1 MNVTRKTLFFLFI
14 SSLVRLFTL
23 KRVVGFA
30 NVEKTL
36 FFLTAL
42 LLSPSVYSAKLAI
55 VIDDLGY
62 HPKEDA
68 QILALPQA
76 VSVAI
81 IPAAPHAKARNQQ
94 AHQQGRD
101 ILIHMP
107 METLSKTKIEGGG
120 LHLGMT
126 QDEVNQRVQ
135 TAKHIVSNAIGM
147 NNHMG
152 SAATADVP
160 LMTKLMTALREH
172 HLFFLD
178 SRTIGRSVAGKMAKE
193 QGVRALDRHIFLDD
207 SDAFADVQRQFQAA
221 VQYAQK
227 HGTAIAIGHPRKN
240 TIAVLQAGIANLPSD
255 VQLVSMGSLWRNEK
269 VVPPKPFIFLF
280 SATPAPT
287 SAPPYENVPSLRGV
301 P

>member
-1 MNVTRKTLFFLFI
+1 MKLMSVKTLI
-14 SSLVRLFTL
+14 
-23 KRVVGFA
+23 
-30 NVEKTL
+30 
-36 FFLTAL
+36 FLTAL
-42 LLSPSVYSAKLAI
+42 LWLPVAYSAKLAI

-68 QILALPQA
+68 QILALPKA

-81 IPAAPHAKARNQQ
+81 IPAAPYAKQRNQQ

-107 METLSKTKIEGGG
+107 METVSKMKIEDGG
-120 LHLGMT
+120 LHLGMN
-126 QDEVNQRVQ
+126 QEEVNHRVQ
-135 TAKHIVSNAIGM
+135 TAKKIVSHAIGM

-160 LMTKLMTALREH
+160 LMTKLMTALRER

-178 SRTIGRSVAGKMAKE
+178 SRTIGRSVAGKIAKA
-193 QGVRALDRHIFLDD
+193 QGVLALDRHIFLDD
-207 SDAFADVQRQFQAA
+207 SNDLADVQRQFRAA

-240 TIAVLQAGIANLPSD
+240 TIAVLQAGIINLPSD

-269 VVPPKPFIFLF
+269 VIPPKPFIFLF
-280 SATPAPT
+280 SEAAAPT
-287 SAPPYENVPSLRGV
+287 SVPPYENVPLLRGV

>member
-1 MNVTRKTLFFLFI
+1 MKRKNVKTLI
-14 SSLVRLFTL
+14 
-23 KRVVGFA
+23 
-30 NVEKTL
+30 
-36 FFLTAL
+36 FLTAL
-42 LLSPSVYSAKLAI
+42 LWLPVAYSAKLAI

-68 QILALPQA
+68 QILALPKA

-81 IPAAPHAKARNQQ
+81 IPAAPYAKQRNQQ
-94 AHQQGRD
+94 AHRQGRD

-107 METLSKTKIEGGG
+107 METVSKIKIEGGG
-120 LHLGMT
+120 LHLGMN
-126 QDEVNQRVQ
+126 QEEVNHRVQ
-135 TAKHIVSNAIGM
+135 TAKKIVSHAIGM

-160 LMTKLMTALREH
+160 LMTKLMTALRES

-178 SRTIGRSVAGKMAKE
+178 SRTIGRSVAGKIAKA
-193 QGVRALDRHIFLDD
+193 QGVPALDRHIFLDD
-207 SDAFADVQRQFQAA
+207 SNDLANVQRQFHAA

-240 TIAVLQAGIANLPSD
+240 TISVLQAGIANLPSD

-269 VVPPKPFIFLF
+269 VIPPKPFIFLF
-280 SATPAPT
+280 SEAAAPT
-287 SAPPYENVPSLRGV
+287 SVPPYENVPLLRGV

>member
-1 MNVTRKTLFFLFI
+1 MKRKNVKTLI
-14 SSLVRLFTL
+14 
-23 KRVVGFA
+23 
-30 NVEKTL
+30 
-36 FFLTAL
+36 FLTAL
-42 LLSPSVYSAKLAI
+42 LWLPVAYSAKLAI

-68 QILALPQA
+68 QILALPKA

-81 IPAAPHAKARNQQ
+81 IPAAPYAKQRNQQ
-94 AHQQGRD
+94 AHRQGRD

-107 METLSKTKIEGGG
+107 METVSKIKIEGGG
-120 LHLGMT
+120 LHLGMN
-126 QDEVNQRVQ
+126 QEEVNHRVQ
-135 TAKHIVSNAIGM
+135 TAKKIVSHAIGM

-160 LMTKLMTALREH
+160 LMTKLMTALRES

-178 SRTIGRSVAGKMAKE
+178 SRTIGRSVAGKIAKA
-193 QGVRALDRHIFLDD
+193 QGVPALDRHIFLDD
-207 SDAFADVQRQFQAA
+207 SNDLANVQRQFHAA

-240 TIAVLQAGIANLPSD
+240 TISVLQASIANLPSD

-269 VVPPKPFIFLF
+269 VIPPKPFIFLF
-280 SATPAPT
+280 SEAAAPT
-287 SAPPYENVPSLRGV
+287 SVPPYENVPLLRGV

>member
-1 MNVTRKTLFFLFI
+1 MSVKTLI
-14 SSLVRLFTL
+14 
-23 KRVVGFA
+23 
-30 NVEKTL
+30 
-36 FFLTAL
+36 FLTAL
-42 LLSPSVYSAKLAI
+42 LWLPVAYSAKLAI

-68 QILALPQA
+68 QILALPKA

-81 IPAAPHAKARNQQ
+81 IPAAPYAKQHNQQ

-107 METLSKTKIEGGG
+107 METVSKMKIEDGG
-120 LHLGMT
+120 LHLGMN
-126 QDEVNQRVQ
+126 QEEVNHRVQ
-135 TAKHIVSNAIGM
+135 TAKKIVSHAIGM

-160 LMTKLMTALREH
+160 LMTKLMTALRER

-178 SRTIGRSVAGKMAKE
+178 SRTIGRSVAGKIAKA
-193 QGVRALDRHIFLDD
+193 QGVLALDRHIFLDD
-207 SDAFADVQRQFQAA
+207 SNDLADVQRQFRAA

-240 TIAVLQAGIANLPSD
+240 TIAVLQAGIINLPSD

-269 VVPPKPFIFLF
+269 VIPPKPFIFLF
-280 SATPAPT
+280 SEAAAPT
-287 SAPPYENVPSLRGV
+287 SVPPYENVPLLRGV

>member
-1 MNVTRKTLFFLFI
+1 MKLMSVKTLI
-14 SSLVRLFTL
+14 
-23 KRVVGFA
+23 
-30 NVEKTL
+30 
-36 FFLTAL
+36 FLTAL
-42 LLSPSVYSAKLAI
+42 LWLPVAYSAKLAI

-68 QILALPQA
+68 QILALPKA

-81 IPAAPHAKARNQQ
+81 IPAAPYAKQRNQQ

-107 METLSKTKIEGGG
+107 METVSKMKIEGGG
-120 LHLGMT
+120 LHLGMN
-126 QDEVNQRVQ
+126 QEEVNHRVQ
-135 TAKHIVSNAIGM
+135 TAKKIVSHAIGM

-160 LMTKLMTALREH
+160 LMTKLMTALRER

-178 SRTIGRSVAGKMAKE
+178 SRTIGRSVAGKIAKA
-193 QGVRALDRHIFLDD
+193 QGVLALDRHIFLDD
-207 SDAFADVQRQFQAA
+207 SNDLADVQRQFRAA

-240 TIAVLQAGIANLPSD
+240 TIAVLQADIINLPSD

-269 VVPPKPFIFLF
+269 VIPPKPFIFLF
-280 SATPAPT
+280 SEAAAPT
-287 SAPPYENVPSLRGV
+287 SVPPYENVPLLRGV

>member
-1 MNVTRKTLFFLFI
+1 MSVKTLI
-14 SSLVRLFTL
+14 
-23 KRVVGFA
+23 
-30 NVEKTL
+30 
-36 FFLTAL
+36 FLTAL
-42 LLSPSVYSAKLAI
+42 LWLPVAYSAKLAI

-62 HPKEDA
+62 HSKEDA
-68 QILALPQA
+68 QILALPKA

-81 IPAAPHAKARNQQ
+81 IPAAPYAKQRNQQ

-107 METLSKTKIEGGG
+107 METVSKMKIEGGG
-120 LHLGMT
+120 LHLGMN
-126 QDEVNQRVQ
+126 QEEVNHRVQ
-135 TAKHIVSNAIGM
+135 TAKKIVSHAIGM

-160 LMTKLMTALREH
+160 LMTKLMTALRER

-178 SRTIGRSVAGKMAKE
+178 SRTIGRSVAGKIAKA
-193 QGVRALDRHIFLDD
+193 QGVLALDRHIFLDD
-207 SDAFADVQRQFQAA
+207 SNDLADVQRQFRAA

-240 TIAVLQAGIANLPSD
+240 TIAVLQAGIINLPSD

-269 VVPPKPFIFLF
+269 VIPPKPFIFLF
-280 SATPAPT
+280 SEAAAPT
-287 SAPPYENVPSLRGV
+287 SVPPYENVPLLRGV

>member
-1 MNVTRKTLFFLFI
+1 MKLMSVKTLI
-14 SSLVRLFTL
+14 
-23 KRVVGFA
+23 
-30 NVEKTL
+30 
-36 FFLTAL
+36 FLTAL
-42 LLSPSVYSAKLAI
+42 LWLPVAYSAKLAI

-68 QILALPQA
+68 QILALPKA

-81 IPAAPHAKARNQQ
+81 IPAAPYAKQRNQQ

-107 METLSKTKIEGGG
+107 METVSKMKIEGGG
-120 LHLGMT
+120 LHLGMN
-126 QDEVNQRVQ
+126 QEEVNHRVQ
-135 TAKHIVSNAIGM
+135 TAKKIVSHAIGM

-160 LMTKLMTALREH
+160 LMTKLMTALRER

-178 SRTIGRSVAGKMAKE
+178 SRTIGRSVAGKIAKA
-193 QGVRALDRHIFLDD
+193 QGVLALDRHIFLDD
-207 SDAFADVQRQFQAA
+207 SNDLADVQRQFRAA
-221 VQYAQK
+221 V
-227 HGTAIAIGHPRKN
+227 PRKN
-240 TIAVLQAGIANLPSD
+240 TIAVLQAGIINLPSD

-269 VVPPKPFIFLF
+269 VIPPKPFIFLF
-280 SATPAPT
+280 SEAAAPT
-287 SAPPYENVPSLRGV
+287 SVPPYENVPLLRGV

>member
-1 MNVTRKTLFFLFI
+1 MKLKSVKTLI
-14 SSLVRLFTL
+14 
-23 KRVVGFA
+23 
-30 NVEKTL
+30 
-36 FFLTAL
+36 FLTAL
-42 LLSPSVYSAKLAI
+42 LWLPVAYSAKLAI

-68 QILALPQA
+68 QILALPKA

-81 IPAAPHAKARNQQ
+81 IPAAPYAKQRNQQ
-94 AHQQGRD
+94 AHRQGRD

-107 METLSKTKIEGGG
+107 METVSKIKIEGGG
-120 LHLGMT
+120 LHLGMN
-126 QDEVNQRVQ
+126 QEEVNHRVQ
-135 TAKHIVSNAIGM
+135 TAKKIVSHAIGM

-160 LMTKLMTALREH
+160 LMTKLMTALRES

-178 SRTIGRSVAGKMAKE
+178 SRTIGRSVAGKIAKA
-193 QGVRALDRHIFLDD
+193 QGVPALDRHIFLDD
-207 SDAFADVQRQFQAA
+207 SNDLANVQRHFHAA

-269 VVPPKPFIFLF
+269 VIPPKSFIFLF
-280 SATPAPT
+280 SEAAAPT
-287 SAPPYENVPSLRGV
+287 SVPPYEHVPLLRGV

>member
-1 MNVTRKTLFFLFI
+1 MSVKTLI
-14 SSLVRLFTL
+14 
-23 KRVVGFA
+23 
-30 NVEKTL
+30 
-36 FFLTAL
+36 FLTAL
-42 LLSPSVYSAKLAI
+42 LWLPVAYSAKLAI

-68 QILALPQA
+68 QILALPKA

-81 IPAAPHAKARNQQ
+81 IPAAPYAKQRNQQ

-107 METLSKTKIEGGG
+107 METVRKMKIEGGG
-120 LHLGMT
+120 LHLGMN
-126 QDEVNQRVQ
+126 QEEVNHRVQ
-135 TAKHIVSNAIGM
+135 TAKKIVSHAIGM

-160 LMTKLMTALREH
+160 LMTKLMTALRERN
-172 HLFFLD
+172 LFFLD
-178 SRTIGRSVAGKMAKE
+178 SRTIGRSVAGKIAKA
-193 QGVRALDRHIFLDD
+193 QGVLALDRHIFLDD
-207 SDAFADVQRQFQAA
+207 SNDFADVQRQFRAA

-240 TIAVLQAGIANLPSD
+240 TIAVLQAGIINLPSD

-269 VVPPKPFIFLF
+269 VIPPKPFIFLF
-280 SATPAPT
+280 SEAAAPT
-287 SAPPYENVPSLRGV
+287 SVPPYENVPLLRGV